1 MKRNYY
7 KRLRAL
13 LLCAVMVLA
22 VFAAVIPASAA
33 DVSIQNGSGNREPI
47 RVGKTFSYRAI
58 VNGEFTG
65 FGINMPTWTKPDSYA
80 TLYMYKWLGNY
91 EKTIASTPVASKEFN
106 PLKDGQYHWVEFDA
120 QPAGEYLFH
129 IADGGSDVGVWTNT
143 SPADSKGFL
152 YINGVEQRGE
162 PDLKIRF
169 TSKPAEPFGN
179 CEASGDIRSLQYPYT
194 NQSGEAVFNMNSAFG
209 IRSNVTA
216 SFVGV
221 QFKMATYMATDIE
234 IDMNVYAWKGTY
246 AKTVAEAP
254 VAKGHLTLV
263 DNAMQG
269 VTFDEV
275 PAGDYLFLAEN
286 FTKAPAM
293 YVYGSV
299 QNFEGYVYRD
309 GFPVEKNIQ
318 YPVMQ
323 IIFSEEKED
332 FFMACS
338 KPEDTVTGDHVAPPA
353 YVIPEDSLI
362 YTHPVMPDTWV
373 FTDGLGRVSLTNAEV
388 GDLKEDKTLAMFY
401 WTWHIDGFTT
411 HVPVNLQEYS
421 EKYPEAMRDWN
432 SSVWNNTHS
441 YWWNESIYGF
451 YRGDDKW
458 VLRRQ
463 AELLANAGV
472 DVIFT
477 DNTNAEMTWRNAY
490 TPLMEEWSDAME
502 DGLKSPKVSF
512 MLPFWDKNYT
522 NTQVQSL
529 YLDVFRAGKFQNL
542 WFYWNDKPMLMAIKG
557 SFNAAS
563 SPIEK
568 EIANFFTFRAGQ
580 PGYVVDKTDYGSW
593 GWLSMYPQATYYAN
607 RADHAEGIV
616 EQMTVGIAMNHDY
629 ENHALAAMSGNN
641 IAGRS
646 YTSEYKDRYVK
657 EGSEASKWG
666 HNFAEQFNYALEIDP
681 KVIFVT
687 GWNEFRVGRYEV
699 WPENSVA
706 GVTNAF
712 PDQYNDEYS
721 RDIEPTK
728 GALQDHYY
736 YQLVNFVRQ
745 FKGARPI
752 PASTAPKTIDL
763 SAGIDQWADVGPYYA
778 AYIGNTEDR
787 NAPGYGDLVYTETSG
802 RNDIIGAQVSR
813 DAQYL
818 YFLVECA
825 DNITSPADALWM
837 NLYIDCNQENQG
849 WNTFDFV
856 VKNASEAT
864 MELQK
869 FTAENDYTATEKVA
883 DVEYKVDGRYMT
895 IKIAKSD
902 LGITGDEYTVNFSW
916 TDNVHDEGD
925 YTKFSGDILDF
936 YISGDV
942 APGGRFKFSYIATA
956 NGSEEE
962 TTEEDQP
969 VVETDP
975 TEDTTVETPTEPTV
989 DDTAEVT
996 DASTA
1001 TVTDAS
1007 TAEPT
1012 DTTAS
1017 EGGCKSSVAIGAA
1030 AVMAAAAAAVVLKKR
1045 EDD

>member
-1 MKRNYY
+1 MKFMKT
-7 KRLRAL
+7 KRLLAL
-13 LLCAVMVLA
+13 ALSVLMVITT
-22 VFAAVIPASAA
+22 FAAIIPVSAA
-33 DVSIQNGSGNREPI
+33 DVTIQNGTGNREPI

-80 TLYMYKWLGNY
+80 TLYMYKWQGNY
-91 EKTIASTPVASKEFN
+91 EKTIASTPIASKVFN

-129 IADGGSDVGVWTNT
+129 VADGGTDVGVWTNT
-143 SPADSKGFL
+143 SPTDPKGFL

-162 PDLKIRF
+162 PDMKIRF
-169 TSKPAEPFGN
+169 TNAPDEAFGN
-179 CEASGDIRSLQYPYT
+179 CEPSGDIRSLQYPYT
-194 NQSGEAVFNMNSAFG
+194 GQSGEAVFNMNSAFG
-209 IRSNVTA
+209 MRLNVTS

-221 QFKMATYMATDIE
+221 QFKMATYHATDIE

-254 VAKGHLTLV
+254 VATGHLTLV

-286 FTKAPAM
+286 FNKAPAM
-293 YVYGSV
+293 YVYNSV
-299 QNFEGYVYRD
+299 NNFKGYVYRD
-309 GFPVEKNIQ
+309 GFPVENNVQ

-323 IIFSEEKED
+323 VIFSEEKETY
-332 FFMACS
+332 FMECS

-353 YVIPEDSLI
+353 YVIPSDSLI
-362 YTHPVMPDTWV
+362 YTHEVMPDTWV
-373 FTDGLGRVSLTNAEV
+373 FTDGLGRVSLTNADV
-388 GDLKEDKTLAMFY
+388 GDLKADKTLAMFY

-411 HVPVNLQEYS
+411 HVPINVQEYS
-421 EKYPEAMRDWN
+421 EKYPEAMRDWDN
-432 SSVWNNTHS
+432 PVWNNTYS

-458 VLRRQ
+458 VLRKQ

-502 DGLKSPKVSF
+502 DGLKTPKVSF

-522 NTQVQSL
+522 NTQVQSI

-542 WFYWNDKPMLMAIKG
+542 WFYWDDKPMLMAIKG
-557 SFNAAS
+557 SFDAS
-563 SPIEK
+563 KTPIEK
-568 EIANFFTFRAGQ
+568 EISGFFTFRAGQ
-580 PGYVVDKTDYGSW
+580 PGYVVENTNNSEW
-593 GWLSMYPQATYYAN
+593 GWLSMYPQAVYYKN
-607 RADHAEGIV
+607 NSDRRAGIV
-616 EQMTVGIAMNHDY
+616 EQMTVGVSMNHDY
-629 ENHALAAMSGNN
+629 ENKALAAMSGNN

-657 EGSEASKWG
+657 EGAEASKWG
-666 HNFAEQFNYALEIDP
+666 YNFAEQWNYALEVDP
-681 KVIFVT
+681 KVVFVT
-687 GWNEFRVGRYEV
+687 GWNEFRVGRYEQ
-699 WPENSVA
+699 WPESGPAAVE
-706 GVTNAF
+706 NAF

-721 RDIEPTK
+721 RDIEPSK
-728 GALQDHYY
+728 GNLQDHYY

-745 FKGARPI
+745 YKGARAI
-752 PASTAPKTIDL
+752 PAPSAAKTIDL
-763 SAGIDQWADVGPYYA
+763 SAGIDQWTGVEPYYA
-778 AYIGNTEDR
+778 AYIGNTEHRD
-787 NAPGYGDLVYTETSG
+787 APGYGDLVYTETSG
-802 RNDIIGAQVSR
+802 RNDIIGAQISR
-813 DAQYL
+813 DAEYL

-825 DNITSPADALWM
+825 ADITPYTDSLWM
-837 NLYIDCNQENQG
+837 NLYLDVDQSKQG

-856 VKNASEAT
+856 VGKTAGTAT
-864 MELQK
+864 TLVLEK
-869 FTAENDYTATEKVA
+869 FTADNDYTKTEKVA

-895 IKIAKSD
+895 VKIAKAD
-902 LGITGDEYTVNFSW
+902 LGITDAYTVNFAW

-942 APGGRFKFSYIATA
+942 APGGRFKYSYVVATA
-956 NGSEEE
+956 DSGE
-962 TTEEDQP
+962 TTE
-969 VVETDP
+969 P
-975 TEDTTVETPTEPTV
+975 TETETTETPTEEPTTPAETQPVETPTQDVVDEPK
-989 DDTAEVT
+989 
-996 DASTA
+996 S
-1001 TVTDAS
+1001 
-1007 TAEPT
+1007 
-1012 DTTAS
+1012 
-1017 EGGCKSSVAIGAA
+1017 GCKSSVAAAA
-1030 AVMAAAAAAVVLKKR
+1030 AVMTAACAAVALKKK
-1045 EDD
+1045 ED

>member
-1 MKRNYY
+1 MKFMKT
-7 KRLRAL
+7 KRLLAL
-13 LLCAVMVLA
+13 ALSVLMVITT
-22 VFAAVIPASAA
+22 FAAIIPVSAA
-33 DVSIQNGSGNREPI
+33 DVTIQNGTGNREPI

-80 TLYMYKWLGNY
+80 TLYMYKWQGNY
-91 EKTIASTPVASKEFN
+91 EKTIASTPVASKVFN

-143 SPADSKGFL
+143 SPTDPKGFL

-162 PDLKIRF
+162 PDMKIRF
-169 TSKPAEPFGN
+169 TETPAEPFGN
-179 CEASGDIRSLQYPYT
+179 CEPSGDIRSLQYPYT
-194 NQSGEAVFNMNSAFG
+194 GQSGEAVFNMNSAFG
-209 IRSNVTA
+209 MRLNTTA

-221 QFKMATYMATDIE
+221 QFKMATYHATDIE

-254 VAKGHLTLV
+254 VATGHLTLV

-286 FTKAPAM
+286 FNKAPAM
-293 YVYGSV
+293 YVYNSV
-299 QNFEGYVYRD
+299 NNFKGYVYRD
-309 GFPVEKNIQ
+309 GFPVENNVQ

-323 IIFSEEKED
+323 VIFSEEKETY
-332 FFMACS
+332 FMECS

-353 YVIPEDSLI
+353 YVIPSDSLI
-362 YTHPVMPDTWV
+362 YTHEVMPDTWV
-373 FTDGLGRVSLTNAEV
+373 FTDGLGRVSLTNADV
-388 GDLKEDKTLAMFY
+388 GDLKADKTLAMFY

-411 HVPVNLQEYS
+411 HVPINVQEYS
-421 EKYPEAMRDWN
+421 EKYPEAMRDWDN
-432 SSVWNNTHS
+432 PVWNNTYS

-502 DGLKSPKVSF
+502 DGLKTPKVSF

-522 NTQVQSL
+522 NTQVQSI

-542 WFYWNDKPMLMAIKG
+542 WFYWDDKPMLMAIKG
-557 SFNAAS
+557 SFDAS
-563 SPIEK
+563 KTPIEK
-568 EIANFFTFRAGQ
+568 EISNFFTFRAGQ
-580 PGYVVDKTDYGSW
+580 PGYVVENTNNSEW
-593 GWLSMYPQATYYAN
+593 GWLSMYPQAVYYKNNADR
-607 RADHAEGIV
+607 RAGIV
-616 EQMTVGIAMNHDY
+616 EQMTVGVSMNHDY

-657 EGSEASKWG
+657 EGAEASKWG
-666 HNFAEQFNYALEIDP
+666 YNFAEQWNYALEVDP
-681 KVIFVT
+681 KVVFVT
-687 GWNEFRVGRYEV
+687 GWNEFRVGRYEQ
-699 WPENSVA
+699 WPESGPAAVE
-706 GVTNAF
+706 NAF

-721 RDIEPTK
+721 RDIEPSK
-728 GALQDHYY
+728 GNLQDHYY

-745 FKGARPI
+745 YKGARAI
-752 PASTAPKTIDL
+752 PAPSAAQTIDL
-763 SAGIDQWADVGPYYA
+763 NASVDQWKTVEPYYA
-778 AYIGNTEDR
+778 AYIGNTEHRD
-787 NAPGYGDLVYTETSG
+787 APGYGDLVYTETSG
-802 RNDIIGAQVSR
+802 RNDIIGAQISR
-813 DAQYL
+813 DADYL

-825 DNITSPADALWM
+825 ADITPYTDSLWM
-837 NLYIDCNQENQG
+837 NLYLDVDQSKQG

-856 VKNASEAT
+856 VGKTAGTAT
-864 MELQK
+864 TLVLEK
-869 FTAENDYTATEKVA
+869 FTADNDYTKTEKVA

-895 IKIAKSD
+895 VKIAKAD
-902 LGITGDEYTVNFSW
+902 LGITDAYTVNFAW

-942 APGGRFKFSYIATA
+942 APGGRFKYSYVVATA
-956 NGSEEE
+956 ESGE
-962 TTEEDQP
+962 TTE
-969 VVETDP
+969 P
-975 TEDTTVETPTEPTV
+975 TETETTETPTEEPTTPAETQPVETPTQDVVDEPK
-989 DDTAEVT
+989 
-996 DASTA
+996 S
-1001 TVTDAS
+1001 
-1007 TAEPT
+1007 
-1012 DTTAS
+1012 
-1017 EGGCKSSVAIGAA
+1017 GCKSSVAAAA
-1030 AVMAAAAAAVVLKKR
+1030 AVITAAAAAVALKKK
-1045 EDD
+1045 ED

>member
-7 KRLRAL
+7 KRLMAL
-13 LLCAVMVLA
+13 LLCAVMVA
-22 VFAAVIPASAA
+22 SVFAAVIPASAA

-47 RVGKTFSYRAI
+47 RVGKTYSYRAI

-80 TLYMYKWLGNY
+80 TLYLYKWQGNY
-91 EKTIASTPVASKEFN
+91 EKTIASTPVASKVFN

-129 IADGGSDVGVWTNT
+129 VADGGSDVGVWTNT
-143 SPADSKGFL
+143 SPSDPKGFL

-162 PDLKIRF
+162 PDMKIRF
-169 TSKPAEPFGN
+169 TSTPDEPFGN

-194 NQSGEAVFNMNSAFG
+194 GQSGEGVFNMNSAFG
-209 IRSNVTA
+209 MRLNVTS

-221 QFKMATYMATDIE
+221 QFKMATYHATDIE

-254 VAKGHLTLV
+254 VAMGHLTLV

-293 YVYGSV
+293 YVYNTV
-299 QNFEGYVYRD
+299 NNFKGYVYRD

-323 IIFSEEKED
+323 VVFSEEKETY
-332 FFMACS
+332 FMDCT

-362 YTHPVMPDTWV
+362 YTHEVMPDTWV
-373 FTDGLGRVSLTNAEV
+373 FTDGLGRVSLTNKDV
-388 GDLKEDKTLAMFY
+388 GDLKADKTLAMFY
-401 WTWHIDGFTT
+401 WTWHIDGFVT
-411 HVPVNLQEYS
+411 HAPVNLQQYS
-421 EKYPEAMRDWN
+421 EKYPEAMRDWDN
-432 SSVWNNTHS
+432 PVWNNTYS
-441 YWWNESIYGF
+441 YFWNEPVYGY

-458 VLRRQ
+458 VLRKQ

-477 DNTNAEMTWRNAY
+477 DNTNAEMTWRNSY
-490 TPLMEEWSDAME
+490 TPLMEEWTDAME

-512 MLPFWDKNYT
+512 MLPFWDKAYT
-522 NTQVQSL
+522 NTQVQSI

-542 WFYWNDKPMLMAIKG
+542 WFYWDDKPMLMAIKG
-557 SFNAAS
+557 SFNANS

-568 EIANFFTFRAGQ
+568 EISNFFTFRAGQ
-580 PGYVVDKTDYGSW
+580 PGYVVDKTDNSSW
-593 GWLSMYPQATYYAN
+593 GWLSMYPQAVYYKN
-607 RADHAEGIV
+607 NADRKNGVV

-629 ENHALAAMSGNN
+629 ENKALAAMSGNN

-657 EGSEASKWG
+657 EGDEASKWG
-666 HNFAEQFNYALEIDP
+666 HNFAEQWNYALEVDP
-681 KVIFVT
+681 KVVFVT
-687 GWNEFRVGRYEV
+687 GWNEFRVGRYEQ
-699 WPENSVA
+699 WPESGPAAVE
-706 GVTNAF
+706 NAF

-728 GALQDHYY
+728 GDLQDHYY

-752 PASTAPKTIDL
+752 PTPSASQTIDL
-763 SAGIDQWADVGPYYA
+763 NGSIEQWSTVEPYYA
-778 AYIGNTEDR
+778 AYIGNTEHRD
-787 NAPGYGDLVYTETSG
+787 APGYGNLVYTETSG

-813 DAQYL
+813 DAEYL

-825 DNITSPADALWM
+825 ADITPYTDDLWM

-856 VKNASEAT
+856 VRNASETT

-869 FTAENDYTATEKVA
+869 FTAPQSFETESVTE
-883 DVEYKVDGRYMT
+883 VEYKVDGRYMT
-895 IKIAKSD
+895 VKIAKAD
-902 LGITGDEYTVNFSW
+902 LGITDTYTVNFAW

-925 YTKFSGDILDF
+925 YSKFSGDILDF

-942 APGGRFKFSYIATA
+942 APGGRFKFSYVVASE
-956 NGSEEE
+956 NGESTE
-962 TTEEDQP
+962 TQPTDTE
-969 VVETDP
+969 TN
-975 TEDTTVETPTEPTV
+975 DTTETPTDDVTEPEEVPTQENTEAPTQDVV
-989 DDTAEVT
+989 D
-996 DASTA
+996 
-1001 TVTDAS
+1001 
-1007 TAEPT
+1007 EPKK
-1012 DTTAS
+1012 
-1017 EGGCKSSVAIGAA
+1017 GCKSSVAAA
-1030 AVMAAAAAAVVLKKR
+1030 AAITVAAAAVVALKKK
-1045 EDD
+1045 ED

>member
-1 MKRNYY
+1 MKRNHY
-7 KRLRAL
+7 KRLMAL
-13 LLCAVMVLA
+13 LLCAVMVFA
-22 VFAAVIPASAA
+22 VFAAIIPASAA

-65 FGINMPTWTKPDSYA
+65 FGFCMPTWTKPDSYA
-80 TLYMYKWLGNY
+80 TLYLYKWQGSY
-91 EKTIASTPVASKEFN
+91 DKTVASAPVASKAFK
-106 PLKDGQYHWVEFDA
+106 PLTDGAYHWVEFDA

-129 IADGGSDVGVWTNT
+129 IANGGSDVGVWTNS
-143 SPADSKGFL
+143 SPTDSKGFL

-162 PDLKIRF
+162 PELKIRF
-169 TSKPAEPFGN
+169 TDAPAEPFGN
-179 CEASGDIRSLQYPYT
+179 CEPSGEIRSIQYPYT
-194 NQSGEAVFNMNSAFG
+194 NQSSEAVFNMNSAFG
-209 IRSNVTA
+209 MRLNVTS

-254 VAKGHLTLV
+254 AGKGHITLV

-269 VTFDEV
+269 VTFDEL

-293 YVYGSV
+293 YVYNTV
-299 QNFEGYVYRD
+299 NNFKGYVYRD
-309 GFPVEKNIQ
+309 GFPVENNVQ

-323 IIFSEEKED
+323 VIFNAEKED
-332 FFMACS
+332 YFVQCS

-373 FTDGLGRVSLTNAEV
+373 FTDGLGRVSLTNKDV
-388 GDLKEDKTLAMFY
+388 GDLKADKTLAMFY

-411 HVPVNLQEYS
+411 HVPVNVQQYS
-421 EKYPEAMRDWN
+421 EKYPEAMRDWDN
-432 SSVWNNTHS
+432 PVWNNTYS

-458 VLRRQ
+458 VLRKQ

-490 TPLMEEWSDAME
+490 TPLMEEWTDAMN
-502 DGLKSPKVSF
+502 DGLKAPKVSF

-542 WFYWNDKPMLMAIKG
+542 WFYWDDKPMLMAIKG
-557 SFNAAS
+557 SFNANT

-568 EIANFFTFRAGQ
+568 EISNFFTFRAGQ
-580 PGYVVDKTDYGSW
+580 PGYVVDKTDNGAW
-593 GWLSMYPQATYYAN
+593 GWLSMYPQAVYYKN
-607 RADHAEGIV
+607 NADRKNGVV

-629 ENHALAAMSGNN
+629 ENKALAAMSGNN

-646 YTSEYKDRYVK
+646 YTSAYKDRYVK
-657 EGSEASKWG
+657 EGAEASKWG
-666 HNFAEQFNYALEIDP
+666 YNFAEQFEYALEIEP

-687 GWNEFRVGRYEV
+687 GWNEFRVGRYER
-699 WPENSVA
+699 WPESADNPASVE
-706 GVTNAF
+706 NAF

-728 GALQDHYY
+728 GNLQDHYY

-752 PASTAPKTIDL
+752 PAPAAAKTIDL
-763 SAGIDQWADVGPYYA
+763 NAGYDQWKDVAPYYG
-778 AYIGNTEDR
+778 AYIGNTEHR
-787 NAPGYGDLVYTETSG
+787 HAPGYGNLVYTETSG

-813 DAQYL
+813 DADYL

-825 DNITSPADALWM
+825 ADITPYTDDLWM

-856 VKNASEAT
+856 VRNASETT
-864 MELQK
+864 MELLK
-869 FTAENDYTATEKVA
+869 FTAPQSFETESVTE
-883 DVEYKVDGRYMT
+883 VEYKVDGRYMT
-895 IKIAKSD
+895 VKIAKAD
-902 LGITGDEYTVNFSW
+902 LGITDSFTVNFAW

-925 YTKFSGDILDF
+925 YSKFSGDILDF

-942 APGGRFKFSYIATA
+942 APGGRFKFSYVVADGGGDTTDTQPTDT
-956 NGSEEE
+956 E
-962 TTEEDQP
+962 TPTEE
-969 VVETDP
+969 P
-975 TEDTTVETPTEPTV
+975 TAPVETPTEAPDTEAPT
-989 DDTAEVT
+989 TET
-996 DASTA
+996 
-1001 TVTDAS
+1001 
-1007 TAEPT
+1007 PT
-1012 DTTAS
+1012 EDETETPKK
-1017 EGGCKSSVAIGAA
+1017 GCKSSIA
-1030 AVMAAAAAAVVLKKR
+1030 AVAAITVAAAAAVALKKK
-1045 EDD
+1045 ED

>member
-1 MKRNYY
+1 MKQNKS
-7 KRLRAL
+7 KRILA
-13 LLCAVMVLA
+13 MVLCVMMVAA
-22 VFAAVIPASAA
+22 VFAAIIPVAASTE
-33 DVSIQNGSGNREPI
+33 VSVQNGTGNREPT
-47 RVGKTFSYRAI
+47 RVGKTYSYRAI

-65 FGINMPTWTKPDSYA
+65 FGFCMPTWTKPDSYA
-80 TLYMYKWLGNY
+80 TLYLYKWAGNY
-91 EKTIASTPVASKEFN
+91 DKTINSTPIASKEFK
-106 PLKDGQYHWVEFDA
+106 PLTDGQYHWVEFDA

-129 IADGGSDVGVWTNT
+129 IADGGADVGVWTNS
-143 SPADSKGFL
+143 SPTNSKGFL

-162 PDLKIRF
+162 PELKIRF
-169 TSKPAEPFGN
+169 TETPNEPFGT
-179 CEASGDIRSLQYPYT
+179 CEASGDVRNIVYPYT
-194 NQSGEAVFNMNSAFG
+194 GQADEVVFNMNSAFG
-209 IRSNVTA
+209 MRLNVSS

-221 QFKMATYMATDIE
+221 QFKMATYHASDIE

-269 VTFDEV
+269 VIFDEV

-293 YVYGSV
+293 YVYNTVS
-299 QNFEGYVYRD
+299 NFKGYVYRD
-309 GFPVEKNIQ
+309 GFPVDNNVQ

-323 IIFSEEKED
+323 VIFNQEKETY
-332 FFMACS
+332 FMDCS

-373 FTDGLGRVSLTNAEV
+373 FTDGLGRVSLTNKDV
-388 GDLKEDKTLAMFY
+388 GDLKDDKTLAMFY

-421 EKYPEAMRDWN
+421 EKYPEAMRDWDN
-432 SSVWNNTHS
+432 PVWNNTHS

-458 VLRRQ
+458 VLRKQ

-490 TPLMEEWSDAME
+490 TPLMEEWTDAMN
-502 DGLKSPKVSF
+502 DGLKAPKVSF

-522 NTQVQSL
+522 NTQVQSI
-529 YLDVFRAGKFQNL
+529 YLDIFRAGKFQNL
-542 WFYWNDKPMLMAIKG
+542 WFYWDDKPMLMAIKG
-557 SFNAAS
+557 SFDAS
-563 SPIEK
+563 KSAIEK
-568 EIANFFTFRAGQ
+568 EISNFFTFRAGQ
-580 PGYVVDKTDYGSW
+580 PGYVVDKTNNGDW
-593 GWLSMYPQATYYAN
+593 GWLSMYPQAIYYKN
-607 RADHAEGIV
+607 NNDRRDGIV

-629 ENHALAAMSGNN
+629 EKVLLAAMSGNN

-646 YTSEYKDRYVK
+646 YTSTYKDRYVK
-657 EGSEASKWG
+657 EGAEASKWG
-666 HNFAEQFNYALEIDP
+666 YNFAEQWEYALEVDP
-681 KVIFVT
+681 KVVFVT
-687 GWNEFRVGRYEV
+687 GWNEFRVGRYET
-699 WPENSVA
+699 WPEQSAAAVE
-706 GVTNAF
+706 NAF
-712 PDQYNDEYS
+712 PDQYNDEFS

-752 PASTAPKTIDL
+752 PTPSASKTIDL
-763 SAGIDQWADVGPYYA
+763 SAGYDQWKDVAPYYG

-802 RNDIIGAQVSR
+802 RNDIIGAQVAR
-813 DAQYL
+813 DGEFV

-825 DNITSPADALWM
+825 ENITSYTDKLWM
-837 NLYIDCNQENQG
+837 NLYIDTDQSKQG
-849 WNTFDFV
+849 WNTFEFV
-856 VKNASEAT
+856 VNKSAASEKT
-864 MELQK
+864 LVLEK
-869 FTAENDYTATEKVA
+869 FNTDGSYDTVKVA

-895 IKIAKSD
+895 VKIAKAD
-902 LGITGDEYTVNFSW
+902 LGLTGDEFTINFSW

-925 YTKFSGDILDF
+925 YEKFSGDIMDF

-942 APGGRFKFSYIATA
+942 APGGRFKYSYVVA
-956 NGSEEE
+956 SESGE
-962 TTEEDQP
+962 TTETQP
-969 VVETDP
+969 VDPETQTSTQVPSD
-975 TEDTTVETPTEPTV
+975 TVASDTTPVEGDTEP
-989 DDTAEVT
+989 A
-996 DASTA
+996 A
-1001 TVTDAS
+1001 
-1007 TAEPT
+1007 
-1012 DTTAS
+1012 
-1017 EGGCKSSVAIGAA
+1017 GGCKSSVAAGAA
-1030 AVMAAAAAAVVLKKR
+1030 AVVMAAAAAVALKKK
-1045 EDD
+1045 ED